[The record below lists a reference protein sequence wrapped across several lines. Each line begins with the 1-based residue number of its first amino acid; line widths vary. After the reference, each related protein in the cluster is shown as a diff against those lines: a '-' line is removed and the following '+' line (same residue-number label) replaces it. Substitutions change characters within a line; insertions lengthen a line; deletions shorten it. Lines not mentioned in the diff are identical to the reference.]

1 MASTYRTARKKIV
14 DALVD
19 ELKISINGVSPYNSN
34 IFNHAD
40 GHLKFLDTI
49 QEYPQVCVVAGD
61 ETRQYQPDG
70 FKWRFLQIDIRC
82 YIENEADPQ
91 EIVSL
96 LLEDIERVIDNN
108 DILTYDDTVSPNLKT
123 TSLTIISLSTDE
135 GVLTP
140 LGIGEM
146 LVEVRY

>member
-19 ELKISINGVSPYNSN
+19 KLNLSINGVSPYNSN
-34 IFNHAD
+34 IFNKAE
-40 GHLKFLDTI
+40 GRLKFLDQI
-49 QEYPQVCVVAGD
+49 QEYPHICVVAGD

-82 YIENEADPQ
+82 YINDETDPQ
-91 EIVSL
+91 ETLAL
-96 LLEDIERVIDNN
+96 LMEDIERVIDNN

-123 TSLTIISLSTDE
+123 TSLTIISLSSDE

-146 LVEVRY
+146 IVEVRY

>member
-14 DALVD
+14 DALVE
-19 ELKISINGVSPYNSN
+19 ELNLRINGVSPYNSN
-34 IFNHAD
+34 IFNKAE
-40 GHLKFLDTI
+40 GRLKFLDQI
-49 QEYPQVCVVAGD
+49 QEYPHICVVAGD

-70 FKWRFLQIDIRC
+70 FKWRFLQVDIRC
-82 YIENEADPQ
+82 YINDETDPQ
-91 EIVSL
+91 ETLAL
-96 LLEDIERVIDNN
+96 LMEDIERVIDNN

-135 GVLTP
+135 GALTP

-146 LVEVRY
+146 LIEVRY